1 MQANY
6 LADQLSAISTTLEDA
21 SLQAYGGLPVS
32 SVAVLMLLNKSVAP
46 SLGSIADQI
55 RLSHS
60 ATVRVIDR
68 LEKMQLVKRV
78 KRQGRMVKVALT
90 FEGKRR
96 ANELSQAR
104 TQTAEALLKNLDANQ
119 RDILS
124 EFFSKMLKGLEQSAS
139 TRFCS
144 SKFKADA
151 ST

>member
-1 MQANY
+1 MQDNY

-32 SVAVLMLLNKSVAP
+32 SVAVLMLLNRRVAP
-46 SLGSIADQI
+46 SLGFIADQI

-68 LEKMQLVKRV
+68 LEKKQLVKRV
-78 KRQGRMVKVALT
+78 KRQGRNVKVGLT

-96 ANELSQAR
+96 ANELGKAR
-104 TQTAEALLKNLDANQ
+104 THTAEALLKNLDTDQ
-119 RDILS
+119 RATLS
-124 EFFSKMLKGLEQSAS
+124 EIFSKMLKGLDHSAS
-139 TRFCS
+139 ARFCS
-144 SKFKADA
+144 SKIETEA

>member
-1 MQANY
+1 MQTNY
-6 LADQLSAISTTLEDA
+6 LADQLSAISTTLEDTCTKE
-21 SLQAYGGLPVS
+21 YGGLPVS

-55 RLSHS
+55 QLSHS

-68 LEKMQLVKRV
+68 LEKKQLVKRV
-78 KRQGRMVKVALT
+78 KRQGRNVKVGLT

-96 ANELSQAR
+96 AVELGQAR
-104 TQTAEALLKNLDANQ
+104 TQTAEALLKNLNADQ
-119 RDILS
+119 RATLS
-124 EFFSKMLKGLEQSAS
+124 ETFSKMLKGLEQSAS

-144 SKFKADA
+144 SKLKAEA